1 MDPSCSRSER
11 TSSLIVHMTTIIST
25 LINLTHM
32 QLFYLLHPNLCL
44 SLFCNTCLLTTTCS
58 TTWSFPPPQ
67 ARFRR
72 EPTPRYGQRT
82 RYDNG
87 FHGYWFSC
95 NGYGHRVVDCRRYAR
110 RYVGRPNT
118 QIKCWT
124 CGLLGHVASACC
136 TMRCYSCNGFGHRAR
151 DCWYS
156 RRQPMRNGLTRRI
169 DEPWR
174 KGPSSGTGSGQKASV
189 VEQGKAQVWMNLSSK
204 STLIIIK

>member
-1 MDPSCSRSER
+1 MSSSILDEILECQMSPFDKTGLGYSKTMKETKESPSCS
-11 TSSLIVHMTTIIST
+11 IVAPSIPTQIKEEVRLGVRNIPTTG
-25 LINLTHM
+25 
-32 QLFYLLHPNLCL
+32 
-44 SLFCNTCLLTTTCS
+44 
-58 TTWSFPPPQ
+58 PPPQ

-174 KGPSSGTGSGQKASV
+174 KGPSSGTGSG
-189 VEQGKAQVWMNLSSK
+189 
-204 STLIIIK
+204 